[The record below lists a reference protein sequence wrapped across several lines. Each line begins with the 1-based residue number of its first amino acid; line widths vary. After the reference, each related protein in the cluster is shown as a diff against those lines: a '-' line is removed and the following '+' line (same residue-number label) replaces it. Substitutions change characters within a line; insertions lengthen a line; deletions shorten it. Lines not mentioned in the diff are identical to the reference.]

1 MKCPKCK
8 KKMIFDREIK
18 DYYCESCEESLRI
31 IKKELNNNSENDLKD
46 SKDANDA
53 NDAEDHGS
61 DKDTEKDEG
70 PPEQPEI
77 GTVRGILFI
86 MIGSLILILNPV
98 LMLVCQLFG
107 VIGLFLL
114 IMGFFL
120 VYKDK
125 PRYSKNHQY
134 YLKFAAILFII
145 WLIIYIISN
154 IYLILINIELT
165 DEIETYKNAT
175 YLPNHV
181 IINHLNN
188 LELIYLLT
196 FPTISLIAI
205 WRYLT
210 IKELI
215 HENLRL
221 ILEISVILIV
231 VSALISTYLTMEN
244 NNFVISNLEDT
255 TEEEFYR
262 FDFNLTNDESVD
274 FQQISIGILLFNTAA
289 EGIMILCYY
298 WTYRKLKD
306 ERIL

>member
-1 MKCPKCK
+1 MKCPNCK

-31 IKKELNNNSENDLKD
+31 LKKEINDELEDEPKNSKEPEDNGD
-46 SKDANDA
+46 S
-53 NDAEDHGS
+53 
-61 DKDTEKDEG
+61 EKKE
-70 PPEQPEI
+70 ESLLQPEI

-86 MIGSLILILNPV
+86 MIGSLILVLNPV
-98 LMLVCQLFG
+98 LMLVCELFG

-125 PRYSKNHQY
+125 VRYSKSHQY
-134 YLKFAAILFII
+134 YLRFAAILFVI

-165 DEIETYKNAT
+165 DEIDTYKNTT
-175 YLPNHV
+175 YLPNQV

-188 LELIYLLT
+188 LEIIYLLT
-196 FPTISLIAI
+196 FPTLSLIAI

-210 IKELI
+210 IKELVQQ
-215 HENLRL
+215 NLKRV
-221 ILEISVILIV
+221 LEIAAILIV
-231 VSALISTYLTMEN
+231 ISAFISTYLTLEN
-244 NNFVISNLEDT
+244 NSFVISNLEDT

-262 FDFNLTNDESVD
+262 FDFNLTSGESVD
-274 FQQISIGILLFNTAA
+274 YQQLSIGIILFNTSA
-289 EGIMILCYY
+289 EAIMILCYY
-298 WTYRKLKD
+298 WTYRKLKF
-306 ERIL
+306 EGSL